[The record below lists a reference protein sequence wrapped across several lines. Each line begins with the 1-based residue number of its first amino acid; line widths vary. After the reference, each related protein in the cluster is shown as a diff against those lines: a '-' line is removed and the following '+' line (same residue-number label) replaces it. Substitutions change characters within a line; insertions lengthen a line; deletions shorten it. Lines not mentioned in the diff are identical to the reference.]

1 MSRKLIVLV
10 VLALAVPS
18 AALAGKGAGHGH
30 QGKSAPK
37 VLYILRGKLSTYSA
51 ASTSGDGSITIDVKA
66 SNRHG
71 RALRTQSLTLPVS
84 AHTRIVMRHGTTAIA
99 DGGRGIVKVRAP
111 KRVAAADLPATLQ
124 AAMARQ
130 VIDQGAPKS

>member
-1 MSRKLIVLV
+1 MRKKLIVLAV
-10 VLALAVPS
+10 VALAVPS
-18 AALAGKGAGHGH
+18 VALADKGGGHGH
-30 QGKSAPK
+30 QGKSAPN
-37 VLYILRGKLSTYSA
+37 VLYILRGTLSGYAA
-51 ASTSGDGSITIDVKA
+51 ASSGTDGSITIDVKA

-71 RALRTQSLTLPVS
+71 RALRGQTLQLPLS
-84 AHTRIVMRHGTTAIA
+84 DHTRIVMRHGTTAIA
-99 DGGRGIVKVRAP
+99 DGDRGIVKVRAP